1 LYKLARIISTVF
13 IPPTFTLF
21 SFLFLAIKYEI
32 EVVQKIYVLA
42 VAFIFGVLLQIASF
56 VFFYKK
62 GIISDVDAKEK
73 NERDIPFLISIVL
86 FIIGLILLFIGEVNI
101 VSMAFWFCYI
111 SNTFMVLLI
120 NKYLKI
126 SIHAMGVSGPLAM
139 FVFFVGVEAFAFLP
153 ILFIVG
159 WSRVKLKVHSMPEV
173 TAGAVFGF
181 VSVYLQLFL
190 ILTKY

>member
-1 LYKLARIISTVF
+1 V
-13 IPPTFTLF
+13 
-21 SFLFLAIKYEI
+21 
-32 EVVQKIYVLA
+32 
-42 VAFIFGVLLQIASF
+42 VAFIFGVMLQIVSF
-56 VFFYKK
+56 MYFYKK
-62 GIISDVDAKEK
+62 GMISDVDAKDK
-73 NERDIPFLISIVL
+73 NERDIPFLISIVI
-86 FIIGLILLFIGEVNI
+86 FIVGLILLFIAKVNI

-126 SIHAMGVSGPLAM
+126 SIHAMGVSGPLAL
-139 FVFFVGVEAFAFLP
+139 FVFLVGVETFAFLP

-159 WSRVKLKVHSMPEV
+159 WSRVKLKVHSIPEV

-190 ILTKY
+190 FLTKY